1 MKYLNKSMLLL
12 LMYLG
17 VAHAEVIW
25 PEKTDD
31 KMIGKIGVLTENHSK
46 NILGVL
52 ESMPW
57 IEEGI
62 QKGEGKYMY
71 VLYTPTSTASQEL
84 YSKTRPYLDQ
94 VNIRWIPII
103 HGENSVDGLYETRT
117 PVALANAFQSNIIPD
132 IKDQEYVN
140 LLSSM
145 TFTGFVYLRAGTF
158 FSPEAKSYFPTV
170 IYGDANKLSIDIAP
184 NNVEDVIGNIPVTS
198 QRIAKPSIAELA
210 KKKFKLYNVEKNA
223 RYVNQSDDFVP
234 YFLYPS
240 QDGIG
245 LGAFSVDD
253 PSNLISGITDNGYI
267 ALDLSGRGNYIYVKY
282 IKDEEVALQPNK

>member
-1 MKYLNKSMLLL
+1 MKCLNKSMLLL

-25 PEKTDD
+25 PEKADD

-84 YSKTRPYLDQ
+84 YSKTRSYLDQ

-103 HGENSVDGLYETRT
+103 RGENSVDGLYETRT
-117 PVALANAFQSNIIPD
+117 PEALANAFQSNIIPD
-132 IKDQEYVN
+132 IKDQDYVS
-140 LLSSM
+140 LLSNM
-145 TFTGFVYLRAGTF
+145 TFTGFIYLRSGSF

-184 NNVEDVIGNIPVTS
+184 NSIEDIISNIPITL
-198 QRIAKPSIAELA
+198 QNIDKPSIADLA
-210 KKKFKLYNVEKNA
+210 KKSFKLYSVEKNA
-223 RYVNQSDDFVP
+223 RYHNESDKLAP
-234 YFLYPS
+234 IYLYPGV
-240 QDGIG
+240 DGVK
-245 LGAFSVDD
+245 LGSLGGSFPESI
-253 PSNLISGITDNGYI
+253 ISKITNNGYI
-267 ALDLSGRGNYIYVKY
+267 AFDINGKGNYLYLKYVQDKVVD
-282 IKDEEVALQPNK
+282 IQPTN